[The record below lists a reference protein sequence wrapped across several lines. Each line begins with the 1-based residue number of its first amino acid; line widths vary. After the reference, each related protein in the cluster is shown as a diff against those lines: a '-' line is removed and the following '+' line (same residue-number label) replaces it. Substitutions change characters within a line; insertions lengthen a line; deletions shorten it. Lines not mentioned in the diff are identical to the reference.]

1 MATSSIL
8 REFTIRGEE
17 DITTFLNAI
26 EESMKDDKRTH
37 KVSAKQIKS
46 KKKLMKLFSG
56 EKLKIN

>member
-1 MATSSIL
+1 MANSSIL

-26 EESMKDDKRTH
+26 DESMKDDKRIH

-56 EKLKIN
+56 EKLK